1 MLEMKVLSVIAD
13 VSSGFSMLLTDMD
26 QKVILPVGIG
36 PFEAQSIAIAVQG
49 EEPPRPLTHDLL
61 KSVCD
66 SLGAAVEKV
75 VITDAREGVFYAE
88 VHLQQDGKS
97 LVLDSRP
104 SDAVALA
111 VRCGCPIYMSPK
123 LVEFTY
129 KFEDIVTQE

>member
-1 MLEMKVLSVIAD
+1 VLEMKVLSVLAD
-13 VSSGFSMLLTDMD
+13 TSSGFSMLLTDTD
-26 QKVILPVGIG
+26 QRVILPVGIG
-36 PFEAQSIAIAVQG
+36 PFEAQSIALAVQG

-61 KSVCD
+61 KMVCD

-88 VHLQQDGKS
+88 VHLQQDGRS

-129 KFEDIVTQE
+129 KFEDIVAQE

>member
-1 MLEMKVLSVIAD
+1 MKVLSVIAD
-13 VSSGFSMLLTDMD
+13 ESSSFSMLLTDAD
-26 QKVILPVGIG
+26 QRVILPIGIG

-61 KSVCD
+61 KTVCED
-66 SLGAAVEKV
+66 LGATVEKV
-75 VITDAREGVFYAE
+75 VITDAREGVFFAE
-88 VHLQQDGKS
+88 IHLYQDGKS

-111 VRCGCPIYMSPK
+111 VRCGCPILMSPK

-129 KFEDIVTQE
+129 KFEDIVAQE

>member
-1 MLEMKVLSVIAD
+1 MRVLSVVAD
-13 VSSGFSMLLTDMD
+13 MDSGFSMLLTDAD

-36 PFEAQSIAIAVQG
+36 QFEAQSIALAVQG

-75 VITDAREGVFYAE
+75 VITDTREGVFYAE
-88 VHLQQDGKS
+88 VHLQQDGRS

-104 SDAVALA
+104 GDAVALA

-129 KFEDIVTQE
+129 KFEDIVAQE